1 MSNPNEQQIEFWNSD
16 EAGHWV
22 RDQDRYDAMLAPF
35 TDVVLDAASLAPAA
49 RVIDVGCGTGYTTR
63 AAARLAPDG
72 HTTGIDISEPM
83 IAAARRSAAAEAV
96 GNVTFSVADA
106 QTTDFSPEA
115 DVIVSRFGVMFF
127 DDPVAAFT
135 NLRSALAD
143 RGRIAFACWQPMLD
157 NEWMSVPLMAVLAH
171 VAPSAPPDPDAPGP
185 FALGDRDRVVRILT
199 AAGFRDVAVEPY
211 TTPILVGGP
220 GTVEDAVRF
229 MRSTGMGRI
238 LLADTSS
245 ADVRAAIDA
254 IGEALTPHADADGVR
269 LGAATWIVT
278 ASGIG

>member
-1 MSNPNEQQIEFWNSD
+1 MTDPNAQQIEFWNSE
-16 EAGHWV
+16 EAEHWV

-35 TDVVLDAASLAPAA
+35 TDVVLAAARLAPDAK
-49 RVIDVGCGTGYTTR
+49 VVDVGCGTGFTTR

-72 HTTGIDISEPM
+72 HATGIDVSEPM
-83 IAAARRSAAAEAV
+83 IAAARRSAATEAV
-96 GNVTFSVADA
+96 ENVTFSVADA
-106 QTTDFSPEA
+106 QTADFAPEA

-143 RGRIAFACWQPMLD
+143 EGRVAFACWQPMLD

-171 VAPSAPPDPDAPGP
+171 VAPPAPPDPDAPGP
-185 FALGDRDRVVRILT
+185 FSLGDRDRAAQILT
-199 AAGFRDVAVEPY
+199 AAGFRDVVIEPY
-211 TTPILVGGP
+211 STPILVGGP
-220 GTVEDAVRF
+220 GTVEDAVQF
-229 MRSTGMGRI
+229 MRSTGMGRL
-238 LLADTSS
+238 LLADPGSE
-245 ADVRAAIDA
+245 DVRAALDA

-278 ASGIG
+278 ARA